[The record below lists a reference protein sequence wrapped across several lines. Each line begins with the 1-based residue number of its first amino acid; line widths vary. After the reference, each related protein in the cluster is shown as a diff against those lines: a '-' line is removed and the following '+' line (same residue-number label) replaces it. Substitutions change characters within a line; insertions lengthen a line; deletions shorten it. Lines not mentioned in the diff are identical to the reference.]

1 MNYEQEL
8 GGKSGETIKER
19 VPRAG
24 AQSPKVKYA
33 WYECQ
38 TNAPERSR
46 EDEGDQRGIRRR

>member
-46 EDEGDQRGIRRR
+46 EDEGDQRGIQRR